1 MPDGRRSGWTD
12 AYSVA
17 GGRDPWPIVGII
29 SIATFMEVLDVS
41 IVNVALNHIAGSL
54 SASYE
59 QATWVLTSYLVS
71 NAVIIPMSGWLS
83 ETIGRKRYYMLSV
96 ALFTLASL
104 ACGMSTSLPML
115 IAARVAQG
123 IGGGGLAPVEQSMLA
138 DTFPPE
144 KRGGAFAAYG
154 VVVIVGPIL
163 GPTLGGW
170 ITEHLSWHWVFLI
183 NAPVGL
189 VSLVLVWMFVDESK
203 AVRRRRRERLSRGL
217 RIDFIGFA
225 LIALFLGCLEV
236 TLDQGELKNWF
247 ESPMITGFAVIS
259 GIAFLAL
266 IPWELV
272 HQHPVVN
279 LKLYA
284 NRNFAIS
291 SLLMLVTGA
300 VVFGSTQFI
309 PQLLQNV
316 MGYTAELAGMALTM
330 GGLVAF
336 VVMPLAGILTNRF
349 DARYLVGAGLLI
361 QAFALWHMTTL
372 NAQISFW
379 DAAWVRLYQ
388 AVGLPLLFIPITN
401 SAYVGLRPEDSDQAS
416 GLLNVARNLGGTIGI
431 STVQTMLARSEQF
444 HLDRLVEYLNPLDS
458 NYRIMLDR
466 LTQEL
471 ASRGMSQVE
480 AGRTAVAMLYQQTQ
494 TQAQMLSFLDIFNV
508 FTILVLLAFPLVFLM
523 RKPQGGAPAAA

>member
-1 MPDGRRSGWTD
+1 
-12 AYSVA
+12 
-17 GGRDPWPIVGII
+17 
-29 SIATFMEVLDVS
+29 
-41 IVNVALNHIAGSL
+41 
-54 SASYE
+54 
-59 QATWVLTSYLVS
+59 
-71 NAVIIPMSGWLS
+71 
-83 ETIGRKRYYMLSV
+83 
-96 ALFTLASL
+96 
-104 ACGMSTSLPML
+104 
-115 IAARVAQG
+115 
-123 IGGGGLAPVEQSMLA
+123 
-138 DTFPPE
+138 
-144 KRGGAFAAYG
+144 
-154 VVVIVGPIL
+154 
-163 GPTLGGW
+163 
-170 ITEHLSWHWVFLI
+170 
-183 NAPVGL
+183 
-189 VSLVLVWMFVDESK
+189 
-203 AVRRRRRERLSRGL
+203 
-217 RIDFIGFA
+217 
-225 LIALFLGCLEV
+225 
-236 TLDQGELKNWF
+236 
-247 ESPMITGFAVIS
+247 MITGFAVIS

-272 HQHPVVN
+272 QQHPVIN
-279 LKLYA
+279 LRLYA

-336 VVMPLAGILTNRF
+336 VIMPLAGVLTNRF
-349 DARYLVGAGLLI
+349 DARYLVGVALLI

-431 STVQTMLARSEQF
+431 SMVQTMLARSEQF

-458 NYRIMLDR
+458 NYRIALDR

-480 AGRTAVAMLYQQTQ
+480 AGRAAVAMLYQQTQ

-508 FTILVLLAFPLVFLM
+508 FTILVLLTIPLVFLM